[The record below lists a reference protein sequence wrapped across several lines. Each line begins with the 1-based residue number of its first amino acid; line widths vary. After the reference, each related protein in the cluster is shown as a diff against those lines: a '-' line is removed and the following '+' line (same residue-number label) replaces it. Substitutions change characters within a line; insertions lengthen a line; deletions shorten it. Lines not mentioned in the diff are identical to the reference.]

1 MSTPSDAQE
10 SAPGP
15 LAGVRVIDLTTVVF
29 GPSATQVLGDL
40 GADVV
45 KVEPPGGDIS
55 RAAGHGRSPG
65 MGHFFLNANRNKRSV
80 VLDLKDPEH
89 RDALLALCAGADVL
103 VYNIRPAAM
112 QRLRLGYE
120 DVRAVNPRIIHA
132 GGVGFGQSGPYAAR
146 PAYDDLMQAMSGSAN
161 LLGRVLPES
170 PEGDRP
176 TYVPINF
183 CDRVSGLHLVY
194 AIIAA
199 LYARERTGVG
209 QAIEVPMFETMSAF
223 VLADNLGGATFDPPE
238 GSMGYSRIVTRGRRP
253 YATRDG
259 HITVLP
265 YNDKHW
271 GEALELFGRT
281 DLARDPR
288 FATQAQRSRN
298 ADAVYEF
305 IAGELAKR
313 STAEWLELLADTD
326 IPHARINAIEDLPDD
341 PHLTAVGFF
350 ERYHHPHEGDLVRT
364 RHPVEFS
371 ATPAS
376 VRRPVP
382 RLGEHTAEVL
392 REAGLDETTIG
403 RLAGATS
410 PNDKP

>member
-1 MSTPSDAQE
+1 MTPTPDPQ
-10 SAPGP
+10 APAAGP
-15 LAGVRVIDLTTVVF
+15 LAGVRVIDLTTVVL

-45 KVEPPGGDIS
+45 KIEPPGGDVS
-55 RAAGHGRSPG
+55 RSAGLGRTPG
-65 MGHFFLNANRNKRSV
+65 MSHVFLNANRNKRSV

-89 RDALLALCAGADVL
+89 REVLLALCAQADVL

-132 GGVGFGQSGPYAAR
+132 GGFGFGQSGPYAAR
-146 PAYDDLMQAMSGSAN
+146 PAYDDLMQAMSGSAD
-161 LLGRVLPES
+161 LLGRVLPEN

-194 AIIAA
+194 AVIAA

-209 QAIEVPMFETMSAF
+209 QAIEVPMFETMAAF
-223 VLADNLGGATFDPPE
+223 VLADNLGGASFDPPLGE
-238 GSMGYSRIVTRGRRP
+238 MGYSRIVSRGRQP

-259 HITVLP
+259 HLALLP
-265 YNDKHW
+265 YNDKQW
-271 GEALELFGRT
+271 REVLRLFGRD
-281 DLARDPR
+281 DLADDPR
-288 FATQAQRSRN
+288 FATQAARSRN
-298 ADAVYEF
+298 AEAVYVF
-305 IAGELAKR
+305 IAGELAHR
-313 STAEWLELLADTD
+313 DTDEWLALLRDTD
-326 IPHARINAIEDLPDD
+326 IPHARINAIEDLRDD
-341 PHLTAVGFF
+341 PHLAAVGFF
-350 ERYHHPHEGDLVRT
+350 EPYRHPHEGDLVRT

-376 VRRPVP
+376 VRRPAP
-382 RLGEHTAEVL
+382 RLGEHGAEVL

-403 RLAGATS
+403 RLAGKS
-410 PNDKP
+410 R